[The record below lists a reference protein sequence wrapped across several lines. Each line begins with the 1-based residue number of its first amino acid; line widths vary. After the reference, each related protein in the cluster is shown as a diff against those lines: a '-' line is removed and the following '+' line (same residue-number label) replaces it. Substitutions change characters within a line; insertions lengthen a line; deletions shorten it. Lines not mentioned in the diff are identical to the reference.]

1 MNAPDENTALA
12 APKSSA
18 LQMLYWRSEILQVMY
33 WLRGEGFG
41 DIVDAPM
48 IERFLGVDASNGL
61 GYLERLVEEGYL
73 TADGNFFGLSEFG
86 LKQGARG
93 FDDSFNALTKPAH
106 GECSDDCWCHASV
119 DEADACMAH
128 RIEHNHAMD
137 EKHMNA
143 SGQMNPGGHG
153 HTHDH
158 HHQGHDHN

>member
-1 MNAPDENTALA
+1 MNLPAENNRFNDSTVT

-18 LQMLYWRSEILQVMY
+18 LQMLYWRSEILQVMF

-48 IERFLGVDASNGL
+48 IERFLGVDAANGVT
-61 GYLERLVEEGYL
+61 YLDRLVDEGYL
-73 TADGNFFGLSEFG
+73 TSDFG
-86 LKQGARG
+86 LKQGARE
-93 FDDSFNALTKPAH
+93 FAESFNDLTKPAH

-137 EKHMNA
+137 QKHMNA
-143 SGQMNPGGHG
+143 SGQHTHGENGHG
-153 HTHDH
+153 HH
-158 HHQGHDHN
+158 